1 MNIEKEFT
9 REKIVDNL
17 SKYETYYQIALGK
30 LVHLSDIKEVSY
42 EVDFKLA
49 LGSIYE
55 LIKDL
60 QDMEEFDTIFQTELQ
75 KQTSMDAVQNFIND
89 NMELIQSRNFAIEPL
104 INEINDDLFFNESMN
119 EVFKENIKLNNKKY
133 SDFITEELALQ
144 IKGAVNELAQ
154 K

>member
-1 MNIEKEFT
+1 MSIEKYFT
-9 REKIVDNL
+9 KEEIVNNL

-30 LVHLSDIKEVSY
+30 LIYLSNITEVSY

-55 LIKDL
+55 LITDLKD
-60 QDMEEFDTIFQTELQ
+60 EENLDSIFDKELK

-89 NMELIQSRNFAIEPL
+89 NMELIQSRNFAIEPI
-104 INEINDDLFFNESMN
+104 INDINDDKFFNEDMK
-119 EVFKENIKLNNKKY
+119 EVFKENVKLHFQKYNDFVTDDLANQIK
-133 SDFITEELALQ
+133 SAVEELT
-144 IKGAVNELAQ
+144 Q